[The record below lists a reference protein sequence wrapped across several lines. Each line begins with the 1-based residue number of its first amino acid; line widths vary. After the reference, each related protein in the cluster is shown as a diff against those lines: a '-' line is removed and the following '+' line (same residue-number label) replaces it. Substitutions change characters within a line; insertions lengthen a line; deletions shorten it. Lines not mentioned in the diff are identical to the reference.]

1 MNLRVTK
8 KKQFSHCMT
17 GRALSIP
24 FTKAF
29 TDGLSFIFRQTL
41 WLKIFYKVREAAC
54 SATWRQNKEC
64 LIRTL
69 NHKVRIG
76 HDNQVLSVTH
86 VLKVVV
92 FRFWTPQRG
101 VQSQFGTIL
110 LKFIFK
116 VNQCCSDKLFFAFSG
131 WTGVNLSENLEYWS
145 ELEKN

>member
-1 MNLRVTK
+1 MFLIDWTLTVNLTSKVLSKLNLRVTK
-8 KKQFSHCMT
+8 KTVFTLYDRQGLKYPVHKSVHRRLVFHFSSNS
-17 GRALSIP
+17 LI
-24 FTKAF
+24 KN
-29 TDGLSFIFRQTL
+29 
-41 WLKIFYKVREAAC
+41 FYKVREAAC

-110 LKFIFK
+110 LKFILK
-116 VNQCCSDKLFFAFSG
+116 VNQCCSDNYFCF
-131 WTGVNLSENLEYWS
+131 V
-145 ELEKN
+145 